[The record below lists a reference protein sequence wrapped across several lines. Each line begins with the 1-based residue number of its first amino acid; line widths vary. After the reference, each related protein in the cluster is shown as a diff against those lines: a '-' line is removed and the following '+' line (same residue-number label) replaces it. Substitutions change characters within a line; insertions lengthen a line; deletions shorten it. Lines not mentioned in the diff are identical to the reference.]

1 MLRCLRKRR
10 TAVVLGAIVAGAGLR
25 LAISLRAPV
34 SYDEVFVMGVGLDEM
49 LGSARAWFLDVP
61 LRRSNAITPLWCWVQ
76 SVPALVTGRVSLWGL
91 RVVPLALGGL
101 TLLVTWRVARARIGR
116 GPAALLV
123 VLAALSDVLAFTN
136 ARGEFA
142 ESLLLL
148 GVLPYA
154 CLIGDRKHT
163 LTKGL
168 LGALLLLTHLGK
180 GLFLVAALTAADAV
194 AHAVRNRT
202 RPDLWRLA
210 LSLAIAALPTAVWL
224 AVAGTVAAGRPLVT
238 DIGPMSGPVEALWS
252 LTAAYRTTKQHMVG
266 TYWDAAQIWLDGG
279 VWSLTVLTTFPVLVG
294 LIAALRRFHGR
305 RGALALGS
313 VVWMGVGVL
322 VVVGRGLLGSRF
334 HLLYLPG
341 CWLAAALGL
350 WRLRRLTPEAWLMLA
365 TAWGVSIAALG
376 SWTSWT
382 DRAWHPSPYP
392 MLFGIVVFMCPLMA
406 YIGRRFSERA
416 AWSEAVSLGLA
427 TLIAIASW
435 GGPLRWARFARME
448 AFAGREELTALDAYR
463 SGKAAL
469 PRTLDRTLYIDLTN
483 FFLQKD
489 GRTASDLRRA
499 EYYARLE
506 VQRMPRDARA
516 WFYLGEV
523 LRQRGAPVEQVRAAW
538 QCSYDLKPAPLV
550 KQRLTELDGAA
561 PAATPA
567 STNVEDPP

>member
-1 MLRCLRKRR
+1 M
-10 TAVVLGAIVAGAGLR
+10 LGAIVAGAGLR

-61 LRRSNAITPLWCWVQ
+61 LRRSNAITPLWWWVQ

-91 RVVPLALGGL
+91 RVVPLALGVL

-116 GPAALLV
+116 GPASLLV
-123 VLAALSDVLAFTN
+123 VLAALSDVLAFAN

-148 GVLPYA
+148 AVLPYA
-154 CLIGDRKHT
+154 CLVGERKRT

-180 GLFLVAALTAADAV
+180 GLFLVAALTVADALAQALRHRSWRV
-194 AHAVRNRT
+194 FR
-202 RPDLWRLA
+202 RPA
-210 LSLAIAALPTAVWL
+210 LSLAIAATPAVAWL
-224 AVAGTVAAGRPLVT
+224 AVARTVPAGRPLIT
-238 DIGPMSGPVEALWS
+238 DIGLVATPLDALWG
-252 LTAAYRTTKQHMVG
+252 LTAAYHATKHHMVS
-266 TYWDAAQIWLDGG
+266 TRWDAAQIWLDGG
-279 VWSLTVLTTFPVLVG
+279 VWSLTVLSAFPVLVG

-305 RGALALGS
+305 RGILSLALVLWIAFGA
-313 VVWMGVGVL
+313 L
-322 VVVGRGLLGSRF
+322 VVIARGLLGARF
-334 HLLYLPG
+334 HLLYLPA
-341 CWLAAALGL
+341 CWPAAALGL
-350 WRLRRLTPEAWLMLA
+350 WRLRRLTPQARLMLA
-365 TAWGVSIAALG
+365 GVWGVSIAALG
-376 SWTSWT
+376 SWTSWA

-392 MLFGIVVFMCPLMA
+392 MLFGIVVFMCPLTA

-416 AWSEAVSLGLA
+416 AWFQAVSLGLA

-448 AFAGREELTALDAYR
+448 PFAEREELAAFDAYR

-469 PRTLDRTLYIDLTN
+469 PGTLDRTLYIDLTN

-489 GRTASDLRRA
+489 GRTASDLGRA

-506 VQRMPRDARA
+506 VQRVPRDARA
-516 WFYLGEV
+516 WFYLGEA
-523 LRQRGAPVEQVRAAW
+523 LRQRGVPVEQVRAAW

-550 KQRLTELDGAA
+550 KQRLAELDGADS
-561 PAATPA
+561 AATPA